1 MVHQEIIDEI
11 YFLEEM
17 LFSLRGSEFPNAE
30 IIGEL
35 SQEIE
40 RLKCLVNQPT

>member
-11 YFLEEM
+11 YLIEEM
-17 LFSLRGSEFPNAE
+17 LSSVRRSEFPNAE